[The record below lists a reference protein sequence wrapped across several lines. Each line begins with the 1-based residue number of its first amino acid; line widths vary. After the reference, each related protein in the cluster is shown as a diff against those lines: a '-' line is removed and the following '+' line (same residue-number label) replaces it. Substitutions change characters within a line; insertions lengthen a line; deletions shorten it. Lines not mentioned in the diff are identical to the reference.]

1 MDTLKTATQK
11 PVLEKDQFPSSGEDE
26 LDSYSDLEDL
36 QEGDNEDELN
46 QMSESDFDSPGT
58 SDTQSIQREI
68 PPQGHRYAPTTT
80 ISRKESSSQR
90 INDMES
96 PKGKAL
102 PSATKKKSTL
112 PTKPAGKKLGSES
125 PLSGKGA
132 SDIKTPELDN
142 PINKPSPPR
151 GLKKNIP
158 KLPKKDRSKELSP
171 ETQEKK
177 ESQTD
182 LPAIAKPEAAD
193 ELNPDLEHEEPI
205 PIEETVE
212 ETVEEHAEP
221 LELLEESEEEA
232 ETPSQEQ
239 RKAKS
244 KEREASSASGSGAG
258 SMFQRGKNAAS
269 RFSDF
274 TDTVRGFTNRT
285 TAALPDGALENA
297 QKKARGTAEKFQSY
311 GGRAASK
318 VAGKVSDYMTQ
329 LSDLKG
335 LEVTGEKDIFDD
347 DGNAIGTI
355 VEGDPSELTGHVI
368 GDEGEILDEDGDLIG
383 RVELISEETVK
394 QADAVE
400 EVADTNH
407 IPSLQELSDLP
418 IANNGTV
425 KDSAGRVLGRLV
437 EGDAEDLVGQTVNEN
452 GEVLD
457 EDGDLV
463 GRVEPISLD
472 QVEEEAGKADPTGGH
487 FLGQVAEGYD
497 PRHLSGKVPN
507 EHGQVIDLTGEVIGQ
522 VETVPGEA
530 ADAAMQELEHKAA
543 VAKKDGL
550 EKDESGQDTTEA
562 NELED
567 LSLELPDIST
577 LEGLKCNKFGN
588 IVGEDGVPVG
598 ELIEGNPK
606 ELSKGGYQLD
616 DCGQFW
622 DNRGNVLGKAKP
634 IAVEDEDRRPFAD
647 FEDLVVVEDGWVEDS
662 DGARVGQ
669 VVEGEIKKLVGRAVD
684 DDGDILDKRGNL
696 IGHAEPWEEPE
707 PEPEEVDLS
716 MLEGLSPNK
725 LGLVMG
731 PDGVPIGR
739 VVDGDLK
746 KLIRRTIDDQGQLWS
761 DDGKVIGQVEPIPE
775 DEREVPMPF
784 SDMGDLVVKQN
795 GFVENELGEVVGKL
809 IDGDPKELQGKAV
822 DDDGDIMDKR
832 GNVIG
837 RAEPYT
843 PSEESEE
850 PEEPEEDLSELE
862 GMLVN
867 KFGNVVDEN
876 GAVFGRLVSG
886 NPRKLNGMKVDG
898 EGQIW
903 GDNGKVLGNAELIPA
918 AERERPEGIFYGLD
932 GLAVRKDGSVTNAAE
947 DVVGRLIEGDPAR
960 LAGRAVDEDGEIVDK
975 VGNVIGRAERW
986 TPDEKQRDINPMS
999 GRKVNRDGEIRDEDG
1014 NLMGRVTMGNVK
1026 ALIGKVVDDNGNIV
1040 DNEGNKI
1047 GECTLEENMPESEEV
1062 EEVEE
1067 PEMSPEE
1074 AERKA
1079 KEEHDRDL
1087 AKKISGVLQQT
1098 LDSVEPLCKQITE
1111 HLERADRTPRDELDE
1126 EKLVQIVKPLI
1137 EDAGNMLQECKS
1149 TVRALDPDG
1158 SIAAS
1163 AKVHSSTHEA
1173 TPEEY
1178 QLADLLKQLTQTVTT
1193 TIENGR
1199 RRIADMPHAKK
1210 KLNPLWAL
1218 LSEPLFQI
1226 IAAVGLLLSGIL
1238 GLVNKL
1244 LSGLGLG
1251 GILQG
1256 LLGSLGIDN
1265 LMSSLG
1271 LGSKG
1276 N

>member
-1 MDTLKTATQK
+1 
-11 PVLEKDQFPSSGEDE
+11 
-26 LDSYSDLEDL
+26 
-36 QEGDNEDELN
+36 
-46 QMSESDFDSPGT
+46 
-58 SDTQSIQREI
+58 
-68 PPQGHRYAPTTT
+68 
-80 ISRKESSSQR
+80 
-90 INDMES
+90 MES

-125 PLSGKGA
+125 PLPGKGA
-132 SDIKTPELDN
+132 SDTKIPELDN

-182 LPAIAKPEAAD
+182 LPAIAKPEGAD

-221 LELLEESEEEA
+221 LELLEESEEET
-232 ETPSQEQ
+232 ESPSQEQ

-285 TAALPDGALENA
+285 TAALPDGTLENA
-297 QKKARGTAEKFQSY
+297 QEKARGTAEKFQSY

-335 LEVTGEKDIFDD
+335 LEVTGEKDILDD

-418 IANNGTV
+418 IANDGTV

-463 GRVEPISLD
+463 GRVEPFSLD
-472 QVEEEAGKADPTGGH
+472 QVEEEAGKADPTGGVLLPTAILRGREVNEDGKILNDEGD

-606 ELSKGGYQLD
+606 ELSKGGYELD

-634 IAVEDEDRRPFAD
+634 IAVEEEDQRPFAD

-761 DDGKVIGQVEPIPE
+761 DDGKIIGRVEPIPE